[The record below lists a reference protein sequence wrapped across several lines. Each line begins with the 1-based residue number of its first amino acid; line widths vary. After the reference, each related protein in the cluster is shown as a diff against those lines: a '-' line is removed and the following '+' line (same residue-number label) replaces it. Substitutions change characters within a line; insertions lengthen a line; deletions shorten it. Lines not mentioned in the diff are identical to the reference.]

1 MSVTTTNTPLFV
13 IACGGTGG
21 HLFPG
26 LAVARELQALGCDVA
41 LLVSPKEVD
50 QQAIKSAVGFLV
62 HTLPAVALQD
72 RNYFSFAGSFF
83 RSFLATRQLFRK
95 RRPVAVL
102 AMGGFTSV
110 PPVVA
115 AWWLGVK
122 SFLHDSNAVPGRAN
136 RWLAPLV
143 VRAFLGFAEASPRLK
158 ARHRTVTGTPVRT
171 EFQPRDPASCRQALG
186 LHPDLPTLL
195 VVGGSQGARGLN
207 DLVLAA
213 LPHLSQRD
221 WQWLHLSGPAD
232 VTKVRAAYAQ
242 LGLRAIVQPFLA
254 EMELALGAATAA
266 VSRAGASSM
275 AELAALRLPTLLV
288 PLPTAADNHQF
299 YNARQYAADGAAWVQ
314 DQRTATPEKT
324 ASQLVALMEDAG
336 VRLRMQTALTHWHV
350 PNCARDIAGQ
360 MVREVGLVAS
370 VRRMAPTIN
379 PKPLVV

>member
-1 MSVTTTNTPLFV
+1 MSVSTNNAPLV
-13 IACGGTGG
+13 AIACGGTGG

-50 QQAIKSAVGFLV
+50 QQAVKSAAGCLV

-83 RSFLATRQLFRK
+83 RSFLATRRLFRE

-115 AWWLGVK
+115 ASWLGIK

-143 VRAFLGFAEASPRLK
+143 TRAFLGFAEASARLK
-158 ARHRTVTGTPVRT
+158 TRHRTVTGTPVRT
-171 EFQPRDPASCRQALG
+171 EFQPRDPAGCRRALG
-186 LHPDLPTLL
+186 LEPDLPTLL

-213 LPHLSQRD
+213 LPQLKQRD

-232 VTKVRAAYAQ
+232 AEKVRAAYAQ
-242 LGLRAIVQPFLA
+242 LGLRATVRPFLA

-275 AELAALRLPTLLV
+275 AELAALRLPALLV

-299 YNARQYAADGAAWVQ
+299 YNARQYAADGAAWAQ

-336 VRLRMQTALTHWHV
+336 VRLRMQTALAHWHV
-350 PNCARDIAGQ
+350 PTCARDIAGQ
-360 MVREVGLVAS
+360 VMREVGLTAS
-370 VRRMAPTIN
+370 VRRVAPTIN